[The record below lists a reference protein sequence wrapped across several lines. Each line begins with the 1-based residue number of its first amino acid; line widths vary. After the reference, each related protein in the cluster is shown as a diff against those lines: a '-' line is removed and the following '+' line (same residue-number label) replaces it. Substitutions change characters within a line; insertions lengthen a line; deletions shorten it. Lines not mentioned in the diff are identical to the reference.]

1 VTLKGDDERRHTQRF
16 ALPKSAPATFGGCAA
31 EIVEISLIGCQIK
44 HVDRITPRAGLPLRF
59 KWRGK
64 PVGID
69 ATVMR
74 SEMRSIGGK
83 PAYMSG
89 LVFCESAEES
99 PAVIREIVGW
109 LAAAA
114 KSDAHEEPA
123 TESPAA
129 AATVSAPSVEASV
142 EHVPFLGIAD
152 DDEVE
157 VVAAPYLQC
166 RLTAGTWSKLYV
178 EKPEQPKD
186 GFTIVAPSDDAE
198 VDVLCRAYQA
208 ASVLK
213 RSEMRASFE
222 LAIAQNRRRRG

>member
-1 VTLKGDDERRHTQRF
+1 M
-16 ALPKSAPATFGGCAA
+16 
-31 EIVEISLIGCQIK
+31 EISLIGCQIK
-44 HVDRITPRAGLPLRF
+44 HVDRITPRARLPLRF

-64 PVGID
+64 PVRID

-89 LVFCESAEES
+89 LAFCESAEES

-109 LAAAA
+109 LAEAA
-114 KSDAHEEPA
+114 KSDAHEEPTTA
-123 TESPAA
+123 SPA
-129 AATVSAPSVEASV
+129 VEASA
-142 EHVPFLGIAD
+142 EHVLFLGIAG

-157 VVAAPYLQC
+157 VVSAPYLQC
-166 RLTAGTWSKLYV
+166 RLTAGTWGRLYV
-178 EKPEQPKD
+178 EKPEQPED
-186 GFTIVAPSDDAE
+186 GFTIVAPSDEAE

-222 LAIAQNRRRRG
+222 LAIAQNRHRRG